1 MSFLLLMEVEVLRA
15 GWMLWFL
22 SLKSIKQEMEL
33 LIKSVWS
40 TEVLINV
47 VICIDLSTVGMADIR
62 CYNLWKILFGPL
74 NQSMTWV
81 VSYRRRAS

>member
-47 VICIDLSTVGMADIR
+47 VICIDLSTVG
-62 CYNLWKILFGPL
+62 NGW
-74 NQSMTWV
+74 
-81 VSYRRRAS
+81 